1 MTYQPEWDIDR
12 EYGEYGE
19 DTVRRFLALD
29 KSRIETKRK
38 RIPDDIFYVE
48 THQSPLL
55 GGFRPSGINTTAAE
69 YYIYVIADTG
79 VMVAIPVPLLKAAAL
94 NANRADE
101 RDGSNPTRGRLVRF
115 RDLFVSNAGEQA
127 A

>member
-12 EYGEYGE
+12 EYGEDGE

-48 THQSPLL
+48 THQSPHL

-94 NANRADE
+94 NAKRVNE

>member
-1 MTYQPEWDIDR
+1 MTYRPEWDIDR
-12 EYGEYGE
+12 EYGEDGE

-38 RIPDDIFYVE
+38 RIRDDVFYVE

-79 VMVAIPVPLLKAAAL
+79 VLVAIPVPLLKAAAL
-94 NANRADE
+94 DSKRVDE